1 MAYTLVRSPAE
12 DRDMAADRQADLRA
26 RRQMD
31 TDLQT
36 QYGYQPYRLE
46 MIRHNRT
53 VGKAQDYGGWT
64 SRCSCHTRLEEC
76 WAFL

>member
-36 QYGYQPYRLE
+36 QYGYQPYRLK
-46 MIRHNRT
+46 MIRHIRT
-53 VGKAQDYGGWT
+53 VGKAQDYGG
-64 SRCSCHTRLEEC
+64 
-76 WAFL
+76 